1 MKLTLRWFSHLA
13 LTLAIVVAGAIAQAE
28 VGGGSEVQRSGEAQR
43 HRGTEA
49 EVQRGRE
56 AEAQVES
63 TVPTLNTSTPNTP
76 QTGQAQSIPPT
87 PHTPHPTPVHP
98 DTPTPSSVKIL
109 TPAPD
114 TLLDGYSSV
123 VSVQFPEGA
132 SLKLL
137 VNGTPVDSLLIGKT
151 EVDSKNHVTT
161 QTWYGVGFKPG
172 ENSLTAQATVN
183 GVALPDVSIKV
194 FVAGEPKELKI
205 STEESRI
212 AADGHSTATVKGQFL
227 DEHGKVSN
235 WESVVTLNTS
245 AGEFIGEDKHPNT
258 PGFQV
263 ESKKGVFSATLRSGL
278 DAQMVRI
285 QAKSLDLEGFTQI
298 QFETALRKQ
307 PLVTGFV
314 DLRLGARGVNFYDSW
329 RDFLP
334 LDKDYD
340 TELDLSSAVFA
351 TGSIGEWSFKGA
363 YNSDRPLN
371 QDNDGENRLFRTYQT
386 SEQDYPVF
394 GDNSQKEVVTPSI
407 DSVYLRFERSS
418 KIDHADPNY
427 FMWGD
432 YHSEEFATASQEFSA
447 MTRDLH
453 GFKANYNFGNLQFT
467 GFYANNIE
475 GFQRDTIVPDGTSGY
490 YFLSRRLLVS
500 GSEDIYL
507 ELEELNNPGK
517 LISRQRLS
525 LGTDYEIDYDRG
537 TLLFRQPL
545 LRTDVGDRGQILVR
559 RIVATYQFE
568 TKESDT
574 DMIGGRVRYH
584 LGREAG
590 KESWIGATYLKENKS
605 DHNFHLYGFDTLISL
620 GENSKLIAEYA
631 NSANGTTL
639 SPLVNGSAYRF
650 DWQHQFS
657 ESIHAHAFYRRADEG
672 FSNNATSSFVPGQ
685 TRYGGDVQTKI
696 SENTSLKFQY
706 EHQDNFG
713 IAPRPIDTL
722 EEFLNPFTEPIPG
735 SRVDNSLTTISTG
748 IQQRF
753 GRANLNVDLL
763 WRDRED
769 RLPPNQLSQTSSQLR
784 TNFTT
789 PLTHNLNLTAL
800 NETTL
805 SSETDSVY
813 SDRTAVGLD
822 WEFIKGIKLNLS
834 QQWFTRGQYAGKS
847 ITSIGV
853 SGDYHPWHDATIT
866 GRYAVMAGDTTSG
879 GSGGLGLKQK
889 VTFTPSLHVN
899 LGYEHTFSSFS
910 STGSGVQFSQPFA
923 FGQGASAL
931 GFSNGDSYNVGV
943 EYATGNDFKAGLNW
957 EHRTSSGGKNTVL
970 SANVSGKPSEDLTA
984 LLSYRQASSANQGLE
999 DLGVTR
1005 DLKVGLAYR
1014 DPYDDSFNAL
1024 LKYEYRE
1031 NPSLIPESI
1040 LFSQGTGSKEH
1051 VFSVEGIYAPDWRW
1065 EFYAKYALRNSST
1078 YMSEDFTSSSTVSL
1092 LQLRAT
1098 YRLGYHWDLA
1108 AESRW
1113 IWQPSAGYTETALL
1127 LEAGYYLTPD
1137 LRLSA
1142 GYAFGDIEDRDFSGS
1157 RSAGGIYFGVTW
1169 KVSDL
1174 IDDFDR
1180 QPTMIPAQPESEV
1193 KAKQASKEEK

>member
-114 TLLDGYSSV
+114 TLLDGSSSV